1 MPRIALVK
9 PAREG
14 LVLPMPGGADLPAD
28 GARVDVEDLFWLRR
42 LDEGDVEIVKPEPE
56 PEPASSDVVIVDEPE
71 VAAPDA
77 SKKKKG

>member
-9 PAREG
+9 PAHQG

-42 LDEGDVEIVKPEPE
+42 LDEGDVVIVE
-56 PEPASSDVVIVDEPE
+56 EPAAVTDT
-71 VAAPDA
+71 
-77 SKKKKG
+77 SKKKG